1 MPDLQFKRH
10 YTLLYIYV
18 AVALL
23 TVLGSLPIVAQ
34 PLRFN
39 NYALPDASTVLAVEQ
54 DGQGIV
60 WLGTER
66 GLYSFDGY
74 QCYPRYRA
82 HTFSESRVHCIL
94 RIGQRL
100 YLGADDGLLVY
111 DIRRNAYER
120 VAKSPK
126 DIRALLSVGQRM
138 YIGAS
143 SGLFVYDHHG
153 VSRVKGI
160 ASAVYSLLADGGTVM
175 VGTLDGLYMLR
186 GRVGHVLLR
195 SGRQPLVNAMIR
207 DSRRKCVWLGTEG
220 ALYAFRQGHVVEE
233 KALRGNSVKAF
244 SQKADGTLFIGT
256 DNGLYA
262 YRAENDVTRYGHDA
276 RVPSTI
282 ANNIVWTLFR
292 DRWDN
297 LWLGTDNGLS
307 LLAENSFFQWVPIS
321 DITNSGDGNRLH
333 AFFQDRE
340 GYNWAGGTDGILR
353 FRTQGDGY
361 SHVAWYRQG
370 DAAYSLS
377 HNRVRKIYQD
387 ADGTLWVATDH
398 GINCYDPA
406 TGQFRNFIVADP
418 SGKYT
423 TTWAYDIVM
432 DRQHR
437 LWIASYMGGI
447 FIISKQKLLASGGYC
462 VADHHLSTADG
473 LPSIHVGQLA
483 IGNGNNIWA
492 LFYDKGLA
500 CVPHGQG
507 KAIPVKTG
515 RTYNFIATDVR
526 GQLWA
531 GYDGGVDIFA
541 SPAQAPRTINFHDD
555 GPEGRVSTICPV
567 GDRMWI
573 ITGNVCRII
582 GNKGDNVNYRLPS
595 ADVLAANYSTRD
607 GMVCLA
613 GSDGFYRVDA
623 ASLTRFSVQEPVSL
637 AALYVNGRLYN
648 PSGCNLSYA
657 RSVTLSHRESTVAFC
672 LTDIPFADHPS
683 ALYVY
688 RLEGHDKGWTA
699 LDSENGHIAYNGL
712 PYGDYRLEV
721 RTLDGNGRPADE
733 VYGFDVH
740 ILPPWYLSM
749 WAKAV
754 YALLF
759 VALCCW
765 GWNFWRVRQRLRQ
778 EQREKAKILEQV
790 HTKAAFYSQLARRL
804 NHHLRTLMATANTM
818 LATGNAKT
826 TGATKTRH
834 EWDIVRKESG
844 QLATLVYRKLNV
856 DDGQDTSPADPPVSV
871 DTVAYLRLL
880 TEDCKEKAHGRK
892 VNVAFATN
900 TDALIAEVDIISWHH
915 LFGSLMDYL
924 IDGSHPQATVTVAVN
939 ADMVGQQVC
948 YVLTSTD
955 LPLTPE
961 QRITLLQS
969 LTPLSEV
976 RREVELGGGTVD
988 VMSED
993 MALSFRLTFGIKR
1006 DMAKPTAGQAQ
1017 DSMEKSADERLL
1029 NEVFETIE
1037 KNISDSD
1044 FNVTRLQETVGIGSK
1059 QLYRKVKLM
1068 TGMTPVELIRS
1079 LRMRRA
1085 ASLLKEGQ
1093 FSVSEVMYMVGFS
1106 DSGYFSKCFQ
1116 KAFGVTPAKYK
1127 P

>member
-1 MPDLQFKRH
+1 MLHLQLKRH
-10 YTLLYIYV
+10 YTLLYIYA

-23 TVLGSLPIVAQ
+23 TMLVPLHIDAQ

-39 NYALPDASTVLAVEQ
+39 NYALSDASTILAVEQ

-74 QCYPRYRA
+74 QCYPHYRP
-82 HTFSESRVHCIL
+82 HTFTESRVHCIL
-94 RIGQRL
+94 RSGQRL
-100 YLGADDGLLVY
+100 YLGADNGLLVY
-111 DIRRNAYER
+111 DIRRNVYER

-126 DIRALLSVGQRM
+126 DIRTLLTVGRRM
-138 YIGAS
+138 YIGAA
-143 SGLFVYDHHG
+143 SGLFVYDHQG
-153 VSRVKGI
+153 VRRVKGI
-160 ASAVYSLLADGGTVM
+160 TSAVYSLLADRSTVM
-175 VGTLDGLYMLR
+175 VGTLDGLYTLR
-186 GRVGHVLLR
+186 GRVQRVLLR
-195 SGRQPLVNAMIR
+195 AGRQPLVNAMIR

-220 ALYAFRQGHVVEE
+220 ALFAFRQGRVVEE
-233 KALRGNSVKAF
+233 KALRGNSVKTF
-244 SQKADGTLFIGT
+244 SLKADGTLFIGT

-262 YRAENDVTRYGHDA
+262 YRGENDVTRYGHDA
-276 RVPSTI
+276 RYPSTI

-307 LLAENSFFQWVPIS
+307 LLTGNSFFQWVPIS

-353 FRTQGDGY
+353 FRAQGDGY
-361 SHVAWYRQG
+361 SNVAWYRQD
-370 DAAYSLS
+370 DAAYPLS

-406 TGQFRNFIVADP
+406 TGQFRNFIVADA

-447 FIISKQKLLASGGYC
+447 FIISKQRLLASGGYC
-462 VADHHLSTADG
+462 VADRHLSTADG
-473 LPSIHVGQLA
+473 LPGIHVGQLA
-483 IGNGNNIWA
+483 IGTGDNIWA
-492 LFYDKGLA
+492 LFYDMGLA
-500 CVPHGQG
+500 CVPHGQS
-507 KAIPVKTG
+507 KAVPVKSG
-515 RTYNFIATDVR
+515 KTYNFIVTDVR
-526 GQLWA
+526 GRLWA
-531 GYDGGVDIFA
+531 GYDGGVDIFT
-541 SPAQAPRTINFHDD
+541 SPTQLPRTISFHDD

-567 GDRMWI
+567 GDRMWV
-573 ITGNVCRII
+573 ITGSVCRII
-582 GNKGDNVNYRLPS
+582 GSKGDNVNYHLPS
-595 ADVLAANYSTRD
+595 ADVLAANYSPRD

-613 GSDGFYRVDA
+613 GSDGFYRVEA
-623 ASLTRFSVQEPVSL
+623 ARLTRVSAQEPVSL

-657 RSVTLSHRESTVAFC
+657 GSVTLSHSESTVSFC
-672 LTDIPFADHPS
+672 LTDIPYADHPS

-699 LDSENGHIAYNGL
+699 LDSENGRIAYNGL

-721 RTLDGNGRPADE
+721 RALDSNGNPAEE

-740 ILPPWYLSM
+740 ILPPWYLSP

-754 YALLF
+754 YVLII

-765 GWNFWRVRQRLRQ
+765 GWNFWRVRRRLRQ

-790 HTKAAFYSQLARRL
+790 HAKSTFYSQLAQRL
-804 NHHLRTLMATANTM
+804 NHHLRTLMATASTM
-818 LATGNAKT
+818 LAANTPT
-826 TGATKTRH
+826 TGGETKARR
-834 EWDIVRKESG
+834 EWDTVRRESG

-856 DDGQDTSPADPPVSV
+856 DDGQDTSPAEPPVAV

-880 TEDCKEKAHGRK
+880 TEDSKEKAHGRK

-915 LFGSLMDYL
+915 LFGSLVDYL
-924 IDGSHPQATVTVAVN
+924 IDDSQPEATVTVAVN
-939 ADMVGQQVC
+939 ANMVEQQVS

-955 LPLTPE
+955 LPLTSG
-961 QRITLLQS
+961 QRVTLLQS
-969 LTPLSEV
+969 VTPLSDV
-976 RREVELGGGTVD
+976 RREVEQGGGSID
-988 VMSED
+988 VVSD
-993 MALSFRLTFGIKR
+993 GTALSFRLTFGFKR
-1006 DMAKPTAGQAQ
+1006 DMAKPA
-1017 DSMEKSADERLL
+1017 DSKASDNMEQSADERLL
-1029 NEVFETIE
+1029 AEVVETIE
-1037 KNISDSD
+1037 KNMSDSD
-1044 FNVTRLQETVGIGSK
+1044 FNVTCLQETVGIGSK

-1106 DSGYFSKCFQ
+1106 DSGYFSKCFH
-1116 KAFGVTPAKYK
+1116 KAFGVTPTKYK